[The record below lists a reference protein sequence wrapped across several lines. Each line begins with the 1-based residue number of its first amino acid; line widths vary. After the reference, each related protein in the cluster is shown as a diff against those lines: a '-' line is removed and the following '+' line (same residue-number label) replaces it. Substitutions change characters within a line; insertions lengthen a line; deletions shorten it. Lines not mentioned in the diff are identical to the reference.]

1 MNLELKEGKQNI
13 LVIQIMWYQNTEH
26 FLFSPCLFWISI
38 ITLVLKLK
46 QTNSSVVSA
55 RNAQRACELCCVWS
69 E

>member
-13 LVIQIMWYQNTEH
+13 LVVQIMWYQNTEH

-46 QTNSSVVSA
+46 QTKQFSSFSM
-55 RNAQRACELCCVWS
+55 
-69 E
+69 